1 MVSQVLQRPTLV
13 LNRSWQPVNVATVA
27 RALVLVW
34 SDTARVVDP
43 QDYQL
48 YEWEDWS
55 QLVPDDDQP
64 FIQAVSQRI
73 RVPEI
78 ITLNSFNRIPA
89 TTVAFSR
96 RNIFK
101 RDRMTCQYCGCRP
114 RSEELTIDHVVPR
127 SQGGK
132 STWENC
138 VLACVKC
145 NHTKADRTPERANMK
160 LRTPAKHP
168 SWNPIYSQHATR
180 FKSWAKFISDA
191 YWDVELED

>member
-1 MVSQVLQRPTLV
+1 M
-13 LNRSWQPVNVATVA
+13 
-27 RALVLVW
+27 
-34 SDTARVVDP
+34 
-43 QDYQL
+43 
-48 YEWEDWS
+48 
-55 QLVPDDDQP
+55 
-64 FIQAVSQRI
+64 
-73 RVPEI
+73 
-78 ITLNSFNRIPA
+78 
-89 TTVAFSR
+89 
-96 RNIFK
+96 
-101 RDRMTCQYCGCRP
+101 MCQYCGCRP

-145 NHTKADRTPERANMK
+145 NHSKADRTPERAGMK